1 MSDGLNQLQSILSAL
16 PRAVIVVMRYL
27 FAFLNQYVHFLVL
40 MFIYC
45 RMSFNIYS
53 LHDVNV
59 FWLILL

>member
-59 FWLILL
+59 F